1 MSKRKTNFNAVRIRN
16 SKHLETVIE
25 ANIENRG
32 NSYYLILNQWDTA
45 PQYFW
50 NRLPEGGDVDLYV
63 IDTFDVPNVLDIMR
77 SNIKSFKETIS
88 TTCLSNYD
96 QLPMLVVMHKA
107 FPRVVTYNGSIS
119 AELGI

>member
-16 SKHLETVIE
+16 SKHLESVIE